1 MTSDLLQSVAAQHH
15 AGKNDWLYQVDGMRK
30 ARIDITI
37 SSNGDWFHLG
47 ELIKRDSLVRLL
59 EDSLIVVEGDCV
71 LRAPE
76 QLLRLKV
83 EDQPFLITAISKS
96 PSNLASEQPQYIA
109 ETSRGLRCVI
119 GDEHPIELRPL
130 PNQDL
135 ETPVVH
141 IRDGLFG
148 RLNRNCYYQLL
159 DFCQANDGGE
169 FILESSG
176 AVFRIA

>member
-1 MTSDLLQSVAAQHH
+1 MTSDLLQSVVEQHH

-37 SSNGDWFHLG
+37 NSNGDWFHLG
-47 ELIKRDSLVRLL
+47 ERIKRDSLVRLL
-59 EDSLIVVEGDCV
+59 EDSLLVVEGDYV

-83 EDQPFLITAISKS
+83 EDQPFFITEISKRS
-96 PSNLASEQPQYIA
+96 SSLSSDRPQYTA
-109 ETSRGLRCVI
+109 KTSRGLRCVI

-130 PNQDL
+130 PHQDL
-135 ETPVVH
+135 ETPVVL

-159 DFCQANDGGE
+159 EFCQANDSGE

-176 AVFRIA
+176 VAFRIA